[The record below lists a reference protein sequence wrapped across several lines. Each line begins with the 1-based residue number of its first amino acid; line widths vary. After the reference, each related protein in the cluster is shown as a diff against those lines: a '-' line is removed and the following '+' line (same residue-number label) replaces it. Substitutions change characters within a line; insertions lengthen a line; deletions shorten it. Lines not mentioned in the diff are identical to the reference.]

1 MNQVRMIYRHNE
13 TPSRGFA
20 ATGVFL
26 IKAILAVP
34 HLLIMA
40 ALQSLAHTLTYIGF
54 WLVALTGQYP
64 TGLLSLI
71 NQAFQWSA
79 RGWAW
84 IAGIEDAY
92 PLFDAEPSNPTVSLE
107 LPTPTNPSKGWAV
120 SGIFLIPK
128 AIVLIPH
135 LVALAVLTV
144 VAGFVM
150 WWGFVMVMFSGRL
163 PGGIQDYLAS
173 IMQWWARVYA
183 WWAGLTD
190 NYPPFKLDARPTV
203 AESPKRGKTNSPAR

>member
-1 MNQVRMIYRHNE
+1 MSQVRIIYRHNE
-13 TPSRGFA
+13 TPNRGFA

-34 HLLIMA
+34 HLAIMA
-40 ALQSLAHTLTYIGF
+40 ALQGLASILIYVGF

-64 TGLLSLI
+64 TGMLSLI
-71 NQAFQWSA
+71 NTAFQWSA

-84 IAGIEDAY
+84 IAGIEDVY
-92 PLFDAEPSNPTVSLE
+92 PPFDAEPPKASVSLE

-120 SGIFLIPK
+120 SGIFLVPK
-128 AIVLIPH
+128 LIVLIPH
-135 LVALAVLTV
+135 LVALAVLTI
-144 VAGFVM
+144 VAGLVM
-150 WWGFVMVMFSGRL
+150 WWGFVVVLFSGRL
-163 PGGIQDYLAS
+163 PGGIQDFLAS

-190 NYPPFKLDARPTV
+190 DYPPFTLDARPS
-203 AESPKRGKTNSPAR
+203 AEPPKRARAKAPTS